1 MNRFK
6 RVALNAVLL
15 FVLIAL
21 LAIVPSL
28 GVSELSVFWPHH
40 IDAVT
45 GMALATSVTGPSAF
59 TIAEFCKRNS
69 ISRGMFYKL
78 LAAGQGPRLMQIGTH
93 KRISTEAEADWKRA
107 READAGKQ
115 AA

>member
-6 RVALNAVLL
+6 KIAVNAVLL
-15 FVLIAL
+15 LMVIGL
-21 LAIVPSL
+21 LAIAPSL
-28 GVSELSVFWPHH
+28 ATIEPSVSWPHH
-40 IDAVT
+40 IDAMT
-45 GMALATSVTGPSAF
+45 GMALATSITGQSAF

-78 LAAGQGPRLMQIGTH
+78 LAAGQGPRLMQVGTH
-93 KRISTEAEADWKRA
+93 KRISAEAEADWKRA
-107 READAGKQ
+107 CETDAGEK